1 MKALV
6 FFWGQIRDDISK
18 TIDNLYK
25 NFPNLN
31 LDFSITTWDNQ
42 IFDES
47 LFKNII
53 ITKCP
58 NREYLDNIQ
67 FPFTQQIKNVPE
79 WHNIRIGH
87 YSQFYHNFKISEF
100 LHSNNLNYDVLIKSR
115 TDLLFETD
123 FNFNFENDICYV
135 PQIYW
140 GSKGVGINDHFICG
154 KYEYLKKS
162 LFMYNLESFFPIIEN
177 SWNPETIHQNLI
189 LINEGRYVEFDCKS
203 YTLLPDR
210 KML

>member
-6 FFWGQIRDDISK
+6 FLWGQIRDDISK

-25 NFPNLN
+25 NFPNLD

-53 ITKCP
+53 RTECP
-58 NREYLDNIQ
+58 SQKYLDNIQ
-67 FPFTQQIKNVPE
+67 FPYTQQIKNVPE
-79 WHNIRIGH
+79 WHSVRIGH

-100 LHSNNLNYDVLIKSR
+100 LAENNFNYDVLIKSR
-115 TDLLFETD
+115 ADLIFETD
-123 FNFNFENDICYV
+123 FDFDFSADICYV

-140 GSKGVGINDHFICG
+140 PSKGVGINDHFICG
-154 KYEYLKKS
+154 KYQYLKKS
-162 LFMYNLESFFPIIEN
+162 LYMYNFESFFPIVEN
-177 SWNPETIHQNLI
+177 SWNPETIHQKLI
-189 LINEGRYVEFDCKS
+189 LINEGRYVEFGCKS
-203 YTLLPDR
+203 YTLLPNR

>member
-1 MKALV
+1 MKTLI
-6 FFWGQIRDDISK
+6 FFWGK
-18 TIDNLYK
+18 TNGQFNLVIDNFK
-25 NFPNLN
+25 KI
-31 LDFSITTWDNQ
+31 FSNSEIEFGISTWDDQN
-42 IFDES
+42 FDES
-47 LFKNII
+47 IFTYVIKSKQPTNDFLNEIK
-53 ITKCP
+53 
-58 NREYLDNIQ
+58 
-67 FPFTQQIKNVPE
+67 FPYTQQIKNVPE

-123 FNFNFENDICYV
+123 FNFNFENNICYV